1 MNIRPLVLIMLT
13 TLLCLPIADAATDAS
28 PAKAKPPK
36 HASKHANKHLSKSTA
51 AAKPAAP
58 VVVEDTTPALFPLPN
73 ASRPT
78 VISSEMRFVSIGHI
92 TFATNKADLI
102 DASRFILDQAV
113 MYLSL
118 HQGAS
123 RLLIRGYTDDVGSV
137 EFNDKL
143 SNKRAAAVRDY
154 LVKKGINVEW
164 VRWEGHGER
173 APIDENWTEL
183 GRARNRQVELFAIYP
198 PPTTTSN

>member
-1 MNIRPLVLIMLT
+1 MNIRPLVLMTLT
-13 TLLCLPIADAATDAS
+13 TLLCLPLADAATEPTPA
-28 PAKAKPPK
+28 PAKPAK
-36 HASKHANKHLSKSTA
+36 HAGKAVAKSTA
-51 AAKPAAP
+51 KPAP
-58 VVVEDTTPALFPLPN
+58 PIVEDTTPALIPGPAGSPLG
-73 ASRPT
+73 
-78 VISSEMRFVSIGHI
+78 VVSSEMRFVSVGHI
-92 TFATNKADLI
+92 TFASNKAELTETGRI
-102 DASRFILDQAV
+102 VLDRAA

-123 RLLIRGYTDDVGSV
+123 RLLIRGHTDEVGGAR
-137 EFNDKL
+137 FNDTL

-154 LVKKGINVEW
+154 LVQKGIQVEW

-198 PPTTTSN
+198 PSASTSP